1 MTGLG
6 QDGWPQA
13 VFIEKDRWYS
23 NSRPLLRQRIFH
35 WLHADN
41 DLCSVL
47 LRGLA
52 LQSMND
58 RFHCSWPNWWAAL
71 LVVDLRVTQAN
82 IVRYGM
88 TCSGKHGK
96 SQGEWELW
104 DNNKK
109 LEERGRERE
118 RERDRK
124 RVGRKKK
131 GGEIQSTKNRVG
143 GRNQNQMPNQN
154 WNITGIHCSAQ
165 QQQIWRPLC
174 VCVCVCVCFSRSP
187 YIMPELIKLC
197 PFLLLTSPKNRK
209 GD

>member
-96 SQGEWELW
+96 SQGEWELC

-109 LEERGRERE
+109 KIGRERE
-118 RERDRK
+118 REREREADRERGEGNGDKQTDRK
-124 RVGRKKK
+124 RVGRKKR
-131 GGEIQSTKNRVG
+131 GG
-143 GRNQNQMPNQN
+143 GRYRSRARKIELEGWTKIKCP
-154 WNITGIHCSAQ
+154 IKIEILLGSIAQ
-165 QQQIWRPLC
+165 PSSNRSEDHC
-174 VCVCVCVCFSRSP
+174 VCVCVCVFF
-187 YIMPELIKLC
+187 YM
-197 PFLLLTSPKNRK
+197 
-209 GD
+209 